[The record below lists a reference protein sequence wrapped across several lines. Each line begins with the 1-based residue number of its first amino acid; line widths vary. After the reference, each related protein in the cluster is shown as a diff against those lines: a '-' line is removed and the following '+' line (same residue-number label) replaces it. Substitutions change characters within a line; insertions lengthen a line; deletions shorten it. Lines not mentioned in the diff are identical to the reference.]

1 VLVSLSMLIA
11 PRTDEV
17 TWARLAH
24 PASAAPATP
33 RANTRIISRRDWSAA
48 SGVISLA
55 AECTNPDE

>member
-1 VLVSLSMLIA
+1 MLIA